1 MPRIFIGDD
10 FEFQNGIIF
19 PYQPVSVDFTITS
32 TSGLNSG
39 QSYAIGVDTKTPLA
53 ITITLPLG
61 NTTDA
66 LSAKVL
72 GRVYYIFDIGN
83 NASIKN
89 ITINANN
96 NGTIEGNNTLTLNGN
111 GNSITII
118 CIGLGN
124 EGQGGVWKII

>member
-19 PYQPVSVDFTITS
+19 PYQTVNGNFTITS
-32 TSGLNSG
+32 TSGPNSG
-39 QSYAIGVDTKTPLA
+39 QSYAIGVNTSSLA
-53 ITITLPLG
+53 ITITLPTG

-83 NASIKN
+83 NASINN

-96 NGTIEGNNTLTLNGN
+96 NGTIEGNRTLTLNGN
-111 GNSITII
+111 CNSITII
-118 CIGLGN
+118 CISMGD
-124 EGQGGVWKII
+124 EDEGGVWKII